1 MGAVQPGSTA
11 EIRLNVTDTDTAI
24 ALRSGDVPVL
34 ATPRLIALCEE
45 ATVAAVAGQVPDGST
60 TVGTRVECDH
70 TKPSMVG
77 EVVTARATLVDV
89 DARRL
94 QFTVTVEDGEGSPV
108 AVARV
113 WRVVVERARFLG
125 R

>member
-1 MGAVQPGSTA
+1 MQPGLTA
-11 EIRLNVTDTDTAI
+11 EITLGVSERHTAS
-24 ALRSGDVPVL
+24 AVGSGDVPVL

-45 ATVAAVAGQVPDGST
+45 ATVAAVAGQLPDGST

-70 TKPSMVG
+70 TKPSFVG
-77 EVVTARATLVDV
+77 DVVTARATLVDV

-94 QFTVTVEDGEGSPV
+94 QFTVTVADQTGAAV
-108 AVARV
+108 AVVRV
-113 WRVVVERARFLG
+113 WRVVVDRDRFLN

>member
-70 TKPSMVG
+70 TKPTMVG

-113 WRVVVERARFLG
+113 WRVVVERDRFLG